1 MTWGQLPTRN
11 LKKALAKAA
20 AQTQVN
26 LRKAMRGLP
35 EQLSG
40 REQVPLTT
48 DTPNPFRNPAW

>member
-26 LRKAMRGLP
+26 LRKAVQ
-35 EQLSG
+35 ELSDRSIRQG
-40 REQVPLTT
+40 TGT
-48 DTPNPFRNPAW
+48 DDYRHPKSFP